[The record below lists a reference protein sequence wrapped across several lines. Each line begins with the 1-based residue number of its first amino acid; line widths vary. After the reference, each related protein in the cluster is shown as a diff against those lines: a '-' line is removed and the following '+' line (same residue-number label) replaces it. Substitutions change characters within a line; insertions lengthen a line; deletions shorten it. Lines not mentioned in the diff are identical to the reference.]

1 MDGALTKVSRSS
13 GLRDFLRLL
22 PQGGPGFV
30 QIALTNA
37 CNARCQFCGFSRLQA
52 DSWVMADTH
61 RLCQGLPR
69 LVKAGVRY
77 LTITGGEPLL
87 HPDCLEIL
95 QAARDHGLATFV
107 CSNGRLLTREVVR
120 ALGRAGV
127 SHLIISIDAATATVH
142 EAHRGFPGLCRTL
155 QTLLPEMAAQGIG
168 AVASVT
174 ISRLWRDVA
183 ALGEFLASL
192 GFRAV
197 TFSYPTL
204 AGHLAAGD
212 AAAAA
217 SVLFTAE
224 EFLAILQGL
233 QAWRRQAP
241 LSVLNPSLGIQ
252 ELQRQLQGLPVRFP
266 CLAGSRYFYI
276 DWHLQVHRC
285 HILRQPL
292 GSLEQ
297 FDALPPIRDD
307 CHACLT
313 DCYRD
318 ASVQQYPAVVVADV
332 WQAIHRGRWRQALRQ
347 LLEKKTFL
355 ALAAAWQGRRWF
367 AHGS

>member
-1 MDGALTKVSRSS
+1 MDGTLTKVSRSS
-13 GLRDFLRLL
+13 GLWDFLRLL

-37 CNARCQFCGFSRLQA
+37 CNARCQFCGFSRLKA
-52 DSWVMADTH
+52 ESWVMADTH

-69 LVKAGVRY
+69 LAQAGVRY

-87 HPDCLEIL
+87 HPDFQEIL
-95 QAARDHGLATFV
+95 QAARDHGLTTLV
-107 CSNGRLLTREVVR
+107 CSNGRLLTHEVVQ

-127 SHLIISIDAATATVH
+127 SHLILSIDAASAIVH
-142 EAHRGFPGLCRTL
+142 EAHRGFPGLCRAL
-155 QTLLPEMAAQGIG
+155 QELLPEVAAQGIS

-174 ISRLWRDVA
+174 ISRLWHDVA

-212 AAAAA
+212 AVAAA
-217 SVLFTAE
+217 SVRFTADE
-224 EFLAILQGL
+224 LLTILQKL

-241 LSVLNPSLGIQ
+241 VTVLNPSLGIQ
-252 ELQRQLQGLPVRFP
+252 ELQRQLQGLPFRFP
-266 CLAGSRYFYI
+266 CLAGSRYYYI
-276 DWHLQVHRC
+276 DWHLQVYRC

-297 FDALPPIRDD
+297 FDTLPLIRDD

-318 ASVQQYPAVVVADV
+318 ASVQQYPAVAVAEA
-332 WQAIHRGRWRQALRQ
+332 WQAINRGRWRQALSQ
-347 LLEKKTFL
+347 LVAKKTFL

-367 AHGS
+367 AHAC